1 MPMPTFTRPAHDAQP
16 AQQQAARQEPAR
28 ESALAAQLR
37 DAAKSRMLHRYP
49 EAGLLG
55 GKCAE
60 LVVRVPTKLETD
72 QAIVD
77 AHKYIDDMAGKL
89 DSVKSDADLLLDTK
103 SAAIV
108 ARALRDSDDPSFP
121 AFPNA
126 DFVQR
131 HLTSDQ
137 IASMVHLLNDAR
149 DREPGAQMGV
159 TQETVSFMVSSARW
173 LSTAQREHAVAF
185 FARMNRERLI
195 ELVIALAA
203 LLGPEA
209 QPEPPATDEGAPA

>member
-1 MPMPTFTRPAHDAQP
+1 MPMPTFTR
-16 AQQQAARQEPAR
+16 AAPVMNATSSAAPKSEPAR
-28 ESALAAQLR
+28 QSALAVALA
-37 DAAKSRMLHRYP
+37 DAAKARALHRYP
-49 EAGLLG
+49 ESGLLG

-89 DSVKSDADLLLDTK
+89 DAVKSDADLLLDTK

-137 IASMVHLLNDAR
+137 IASLVHLLNDAR

-173 LSTAQREHAVAF
+173 LSTAPREHAVAF

-209 QPEPPATDEGAPA
+209 QPEPPATDEGAPP